1 MAEIA
6 GRASGGHA
14 RGMTASQGAERPYHH
29 GDLRAAVLTT
39 GRRLLDQ
46 RDGDDISLREIAR
59 EVGVTA
65 PSVYRYFPE
74 KAALLRALAHEGLKE
89 LAEAQRIASAAAGG
103 GRDGFT
109 ATGEAYV
116 AFAVKNPALFRLI
129 YAHPPR
135 RDPMTPE
142 WGSVS
147 PAMALLLESS
157 ARFAPEDME
166 AKNMA
171 LHSWAVVHGLAMLV
185 LAGQV
190 RYDPAAI
197 RAAIRVSHPAP

>member
-1 MAEIA
+1 MA
-6 GRASGGHA
+6 ASA
-14 RGMTASQGAERPYHH
+14 AERPYHH
-29 GDLRAAVLTT
+29 GDLRAAVLAA

-65 PSVYRYFPE
+65 PSVYRYFPD
-74 KAALLRALAHEGLKE
+74 KAALLRALAHEGLAE

-116 AFAVKNPALFRLI
+116 AFAVAKPALFRLI

-135 RDPMTPE
+135 RDPMAPE

-147 PAMALLLESS
+147 PSMKLLLDSS
-157 ARFAPEDME
+157 AQFAPPGRDAHE
-166 AKNMA
+166 MA

-190 RYDPAAI
+190 KYDPAAI
-197 RAAIRVSHPAP
+197 RAAIKVGQRLAPQE

>member
-1 MAEIA
+1 MKA
-6 GRASGGHA
+6 GATAAS
-14 RGMTASQGAERPYHH
+14 ERPYHH
-29 GDLRAAVLTT
+29 GDLRTAVLAA

-46 RDGDDISLREIAR
+46 RDGEDISLREIAR

-65 PSVYRYFPE
+65 PSVYRYFPD
-74 KAALLRALAHEGLKE
+74 KAALLRALAHEGLAE

-116 AFAVKNPALFRLI
+116 AFAVANPALFRLI

-135 RDPMTPE
+135 RDPMAPE
-142 WGSVS
+142 LGSVS
-147 PAMALLLESS
+147 PSMKLLLESS
-157 ARFAPEDME
+157 ARFAPPGTDAQE
-166 AKNMA
+166 MA

-190 RYDPAAI
+190 KYDPAAI
-197 RAAIRVSHPAP
+197 RAAIKLGQSQRGGDGAQTPI

>member
-1 MAEIA
+1 M
-6 GRASGGHA
+6 
-14 RGMTASQGAERPYHH
+14 
-29 GDLRAAVLTT
+29 LAA

-65 PSVYRYFPE
+65 PSVYRYFPD
-74 KAALLRALAHEGLKE
+74 KAALLRALAHEGLNE
-89 LAEAQRIASAAAGG
+89 LAETQRAASAAAGG

-116 AFAVKNPALFRLI
+116 AFAVHNPALFRLI

-147 PAMALLLESS
+147 ASMALLLETS
-157 ARFAPEDME
+157 AELAPPGDDGHDL
-166 AKNMA
+166 A

-190 RYDPAAI
+190 KYNPAAI
-197 RAAIRVSHPAP
+197 RAAIRVAQRLK